1 MLNLLR
7 RVNFPE
13 QLQTSGPLIKAS
25 LLRHVSTYHDIL
37 REAEDEKQK
46 ILNQAKVEAK
56 LISDKARQEAI
67 NEVRGDLSKLQSATY
82 EKEYRLQERCT
93 SICTEICR
101 VVVEKFITSAS
112 DSSKIRTLVEA
123 LLERSHSSRELK
135 LRANPVQ
142 IQLLE
147 ESLVEVLGKQFN
159 LRKWDIQPDDNLQE
173 FELQISTT
181 NGSEINVSIH
191 NILQMLQHEI
201 EALSVDVSLSLQE
214 IEVGNESHS

>member
-7 RVNFPE
+7 RVSFPD

-25 LLRHVSTYHDIL
+25 LIRHVSTYHDIL
-37 REAEDEKQK
+37 REAEFEKTQ
-46 ILNQAKVEAK
+46 ILNQAKLEAK

-67 NEVRGDLSKLQSATY
+67 NEVRSDLSKLREATHT
-82 EKEYRLQERCT
+82 KEIKLRERST

-101 VVVEKFITSAS
+101 VVLEKFITSAS
-112 DSSKIRTLVEA
+112 DSAKIRTLVEA
-123 LLERSHSSRELK
+123 LLERSHSARELK
-135 LRANPVQ
+135 LRANPAQ
-142 IQLLE
+142 TQLLE
-147 ESLVEVLGKQFN
+147 ESLVEVLGQQFN
-159 LRKWDIQPDDNLQE
+159 LRKWDIQSDENLQP

-191 NILQMLQHEI
+191 NVLQMLQHEI
-201 EALSVDVSLSLQE
+201 EALSEDVSLSLQE